1 MGKENICQH
10 CVSLLCK
17 AKPWDTILY
26 YICSLIYQLPL
37 LNLETNQPW
46 QTQTHSFSKQH
57 NLFLFL
63 LVITSSLSLS
73 LSLSLS
79 KLQTYCNNVYYNQEP
94 LMSKTKETV
103 GFVESQGKVVKLEV
117 NLSGLTQILLQQI
130 KTCQITLQL
139 HRFAIP
145 FRSLLH
151 QFFLIPLPVISM
163 LLCIYFVYNFK
174 TFWIII
180 IMFLNL
186 GHSMVSTIMFRIV
199 IKKLNFAIN
208 FRIMIEFMVIAGLGS
223 FHSKKEKD
231 FSLFYFSYKYKI

>member
-46 QTQTHSFSKQH
+46 QTQTHSFSQQH

-73 LSLSLS
+73 LSLA
-79 KLQTYCNNVYYNQEP
+79 KLQTNCNNVYYNQEP

-145 FRSLLH
+145 FRSLFH

-163 LLCIYFVYNFK
+163 LACIYFVYNFK

-199 IKKLNFAIN
+199 IKKLNFTIN
-208 FRIMIEFMVIAGLGS
+208 FRIMIEFMIIARLGNFNS
-223 FHSKKEKD
+223 KNKKNFHS
-231 FSLFYFSYKYKI
+231 FFLYKYKI

>member
-1 MGKENICQH
+1 MLFDIPIA
-10 CVSLLCK
+10 SLELGNQSTM
-17 AKPWDTILY
+17 ADTNSFVFEATQ
-26 YICSLIYQLPL
+26 SL
-37 LNLETNQPW
+37 
-46 QTQTHSFSKQH
+46 SFSSGNH
-57 NLFLFL
+57 F
-63 LVITSSLSLS
+63 ISLSLS
-73 LSLSLS
+73 LSLA

-163 LLCIYFVYNFK
+163 LACIYFVYNFK

>member
-1 MGKENICQH
+1 
-10 CVSLLCK
+10 
-17 AKPWDTILY
+17 
-26 YICSLIYQLPL
+26 
-37 LNLETNQPW
+37 
-46 QTQTHSFSKQH
+46 
-57 NLFLFL
+57 
-63 LVITSSLSLS
+63 
-73 LSLSLS
+73 
-79 KLQTYCNNVYYNQEP
+79 
-94 LMSKTKETV
+94 MSKTKETV

-163 LLCIYFVYNFK
+163 LACIYFVYNFK

>member
-1 MGKENICQH
+1 
-10 CVSLLCK
+10 
-17 AKPWDTILY
+17 
-26 YICSLIYQLPL
+26 
-37 LNLETNQPW
+37 
-46 QTQTHSFSKQH
+46 
-57 NLFLFL
+57 
-63 LVITSSLSLS
+63 
-73 LSLSLS
+73 
-79 KLQTYCNNVYYNQEP
+79 
-94 LMSKTKETV
+94 MSKTKETV

-208 FRIMIEFMVIAGLGS
+208 FRIMIEFMVTAGLGS
-223 FHSKKEKD
+223 FNSKKEKD
-231 FSLFYFSYKYKI
+231 FSLFYFSYKYKN

>member
-1 MGKENICQH
+1 MLFDIPIA
-10 CVSLLCK
+10 SLELGNQSTM
-17 AKPWDTILY
+17 ADTNSFVFEATQ
-26 YICSLIYQLPL
+26 SL
-37 LNLETNQPW
+37 
-46 QTQTHSFSKQH
+46 SFSSGNH
-57 NLFLFL
+57 F
-63 LVITSSLSLS
+63 ISLSLS
-73 LSLSLS
+73 LSLA

-117 NLSGLTQILLQQI
+117 NLSGLTQIILQQI

-163 LLCIYFVYNFK
+163 LACIYFVYNFK

-208 FRIMIEFMVIAGLGS
+208 FRIMIEFMVTAGLGS
-223 FHSKKEKD
+223 FNSKKEKD
-231 FSLFYFSYKYKI
+231 FSLFYFSYKYKN